1 MSGSKPRDEVTFVGV
16 LDGLVMG
23 SEHTQVTVV
32 LTSCNLHTMAIEE
45 AISCTNTATYAA
57 PRGFHNGGVGC
68 ILAMLE

>member
-1 MSGSKPRDEVTFVGV
+1 VR
-16 LDGLVMG
+16 
-23 SEHTQVTVV
+23 TQVTVV

-68 ILAMLE
+68 RLAMLE